1 MDVQIFY
8 FQRWK
13 RLPLSRCKS
22 FSLLLISTVFSFFRL
37 ITSVNVNTFVTFFR
51 YGYFHIKKIHFVTV
65 VLEH

>member
-37 ITSVNVNTFVTFFR
+37 ITSVNVNTFVTFSD
-51 YGYFHIKKIHFVTV
+51 V
-65 VLEH
+65 VIFILRKYILLQLC